1 MNTALYT
8 IYILLKPVVVID
20 LHSQQPFILICVFP
34 LELPVPCM
42 VLLANKPI
50 IFKLQQTCTASSFKK
65 KCALSFFKILFKAV
79 SGCFQ

>member
-42 VLLANKPI
+42 VLLANKLI

-65 KCALSFFKILFKAV
+65 SV
-79 SGCFQ
+79 P